1 MAADQRHTVFGMPNT
16 PASSTDSIGNYLS
29 GYADGEGSF
38 CISFS
43 PRPKLRTLLEVRPS
57 FSVSQNGD
65 RQEVLLLFQ
74 QFLNCGAIR
83 RNPSDRTFKY
93 EVRSIK
99 DLIEKVIPHFLKYPL
114 LSSKKKDFEMFAE
127 ICNMISTG
135 KHLQKDTLKE
145 ILELSYQMNGLGA
158 RRYLK
163 DKLLL
168 LLDEDI
174 VYASSN

>member
-1 MAADQRHTVFGMPNT
+1 MPKT
-16 PASSTDSIGNYLS
+16 PALNTNSIGQYLS

-65 RQEVLLLFQ
+65 RQEVLKLFQ
-74 QFLNCGAIR
+74 QRLGCGTIR
-83 RNPSDRTFKY
+83 KNPSDRTFKY

-99 DLIEKVIPHFLKYPL
+99 DLMEKVIPHFQKYPL
-114 LSSKKKDFEMFAE
+114 LSSKKKDFEKFAV
-127 ICNMISTG
+127 ICQMIYEG
-135 KHLQKDTLKE
+135 RHLKQDSLKE
-145 ILELSYQMNGLGA
+145 IVVISYQMNGLGA
-158 RRYLK
+158 RRYK
-163 DKLLL
+163 KQNLLNIL
-168 LLDEDI
+168 SEDI

>member
-1 MAADQRHTVFGMPNT
+1 MPKT
-16 PASSTDSIGNYLS
+16 PALNTYSIGQYLS

-57 FSVSQNGD
+57 FSVSQNSD
-65 RQEVLLLFQ
+65 RQEVLKLFQ
-74 QFLNCGAIR
+74 QHLDCGTIR

-99 DLIEKVIPHFLKYPL
+99 DLIGKVIPHFQKYPL
-114 LSSKKKDFEMFAE
+114 LSSKKKDFKKFAV
-127 ICNMISTG
+127 ICQMMYEG
-135 KHLQKDTLKE
+135 KHLKQDSLKE
-145 ILELSYQMNGLGA
+145 IVTISYQMNGLGA
-158 RRYLK
+158 RRYK
-163 DKLLL
+163 KQNLLNIL
-168 LLDEDI
+168 SEDI

>member
-1 MAADQRHTVFGMPNT
+1 MPNT
-16 PASSTDSIGNYLS
+16 PAFNTDFIGHYLS
-29 GYADGEGSF
+29 GYTDGEGSF
-38 CISFS
+38 CVSFS

-65 RQEVLLLFQ
+65 RQEVLQLFKQLLG
-74 QFLNCGAIR
+74 CGTIR

-99 DLIEKVIPHFLKYPL
+99 DLMEKVIPHFLKCPL
-114 LSSKKKDFEMFAE
+114 LSSKKKDFEMFTL
-127 ICNMISTG
+127 ICKKISIG

-145 ILELSYQMNGLGA
+145 IVDLAYQMNGLGA
-158 RRYLK
+158 RRYTK
-163 DKLLL
+163 KKLFNVLN
-168 LLDEDI
+168 EDI

>member
-1 MAADQRHTVFGMPNT
+1 MPNT
-16 PASSTDSIGNYLS
+16 PAFNTVAIGNYLS

-65 RQEVLLLFQ
+65 RQEVLKIFQ
-74 QFLNCGAIR
+74 QYLGCGTIR

-99 DLIEKVIPHFLKYPL
+99 DLISKVIPHFIKYPL
-114 LSSKKKDFEMFAE
+114 LSSKKKDFETFTK
-127 ICNMISTG
+127 ICHMINGG

-145 ILELSYQMNGLGA
+145 IVELSYQMNGLGA
-158 RRYLK
+158 RRYVK
-163 DKLLL
+163 NELLHVL
-168 LLDEDI
+168 GEDI